1 MDHLNIQHFFDKQGF
16 LQIGFNILN
25 NLDFKTQLACRLV
38 CKSWKNVLEDPRL
51 NYKIT
56 TFWLEKC
63 QSKGIFK
70 HSMEQWKTFL
80 TSAREEGLHTII
92 KFMLIRIFNSEPNLN
107 YDFYTPLHIFASIG
121 NLYMVQQLTAE
132 KWANSTNSDF
142 SSLYTPLHEAAANGQ
157 LHVVKYLATIFDLN
171 QKDDDGITALLL
183 AAKKGCVK
191 TVKFLA
197 EKSESPFVVDNFGFN
212 VIHVAVMYGHIE
224 IIELFVRNT
233 EEFFIKE
240 SNESALEHNT
250 THSGQSKIITLM
262 SKISHHTFQYDI
274 GSTPIHEAKA
284 KLRWH
289 YNILEKK
296 IKKKSIQLMFVE
308 NNNGL
313 SPIHLAAACG
323 KLDILKYFSKVSR
336 SFGSFHVINKP
347 SNIGWT
353 SLHLAVAN
361 NRKEIVKFLIR
372 SCNARNYTDNL
383 GNSPIHLAAE
393 KNRVAILKLLMEID
407 HNLDA
412 QNSQGHTP
420 LHLAALHGSI
430 GIVKCLLSHTKKKH
444 LKDDFGNTPKAL
456 ALQNNH
462 TEIAML
468 L

>member
-80 TSAREEGLHTII
+80 ISAREEGLHTII
-92 KFMLIRIFNSEPNLN
+92 KFMLIRFFNSKLNLN
-107 YDFYTPLHIFASIG
+107 YDFLDFFTPLHFFASIG
-121 NLYMVQQLTAE
+121 NLSMVQQLTE
-132 KWANSTNSDF
+132 EIMKNSRNSDP
-142 SSLYTPLHEAAANGQ
+142 SYTPLHEAAANGQ
-157 LHVVKYLATIFDLN
+157 LHVVKYLVTIFDLN
-171 QKDDDGITALLL
+171 QKEENGVTALHL
-183 AAKKGCVK
+183 AARKGYIK

-197 EKSESPFVVDNFGFN
+197 EHSESPFIADKFGHN
-212 VIHVAVMYGHIE
+212 VIHVAAMYGQVE
-224 IIELFVRNT
+224 IIELFVRDT
-233 EEFFIKE
+233 EGLFVKE
-240 SNESALEHNT
+240 SNEFGT
-250 THSGQSKIITLM
+250 VQSKTVTLM
-262 SKISHHTFQYDI
+262 SKITHQTYQFDI
-274 GSTPIHEAKA
+274 GSTPTHEAKA

-289 YNILEKK
+289 RWHKNILENK
-296 IKKKSIQLMFVE
+296 IKKKSILFVE
-308 NNNGL
+308 DNYGN

-323 KLDILKYFSKVSR
+323 RLDVLKYFSTFTR
-336 SFGSFHVINKP
+336 PFHAINKP
-347 SNIGWT
+347 AQDSGWT
-353 SLHLAVAN
+353 PLHFAVAN
-361 NRKEIVKFLIR
+361 DRKEIVKFLIR
-372 SCNARNYTDNL
+372 SCNARNYTDQHENT
-383 GNSPIHLAAE
+383 PIHLAAV
-393 KNRVAILKLLMEID
+393 KNRVDILKLLMEID

-420 LHLAALHGSI
+420 LHLAAFHGSI
-430 GIVKCLLSHTKKKH
+430 DIVKFLLLNTKKKH

-456 ALQNNH
+456 ALQNSH